1 MVSREVEKKILELR
15 RSGLSLREIAKR
27 LNLSHST
34 VWRVLKKLETS
45 QRQNETDKTS
55 VRHVKEVE
63 THRNISET
71 EYDKYNIM
79 IQSVLEH
86 VRTLENNILSIS
98 RDVDELKMFQLI
110 IQQVAKLR
118 TEGPTRCKY
127 IDEYGYC
134 TRILLTECLPGTKC
148 IEVILGDGTKMYRP
162 KVAELPIICLA
173 CPHYKPKKL

>member
-45 QRQNETDKTS
+45 QKQNETSRTS
-55 VRHVKEVE
+55 TKQVKQIEQSQNV
-63 THRNISET
+63 SET
-71 EYDKYNIM
+71 VYDKYSIM
-79 IQSVLEH
+79 LQNVLEH
-86 VRTLENNILSIS
+86 VKTLENNILSIS
-98 RDVDELKMFQLI
+98 RDVDELKMFQLV

-118 TEGPTRCKY
+118 IEGPTRCKY

-162 KVAELPIICLA
+162 KVVESPIICLA
-173 CPHYKPKKL
+173 CMSTLQT